1 MLTFLTKD
9 YKLALNLKIFIM
21 KKTSNLEKFEHLKIQ
36 NQKVIVGGNGD
47 DGGPGNK
54 KKKLQKPIFES

>member
-36 NQKVIVGGNGD
+36 NQKIIVGGNGPI
-47 DGGPGNK
+47 GPGNK
-54 KKKLQKPIFES
+54 KKKPQKPIIES